1 MNENRVNSRVC
12 LSVSARWLPPCS
24 ARRPT
29 PQSRLQGPIHCRPHP
44 SRRASGEFIYIGEH
58 ISFANKRVCW
68 RNTQWQ
74 IRYCELTCQGD
85 FCALRASPVGDV
97 LPPALR
103 FQKRVMCDSRALA
116 ASNNSVRTISSLPSV
131 ILPMMSFSP
140 DWYIFG
146 VSPDSA
152 PASLPSCRPGTRARI
167 TQSLRPEERRTF
179 SIGMAV
185 NEREALRPALWWPC
199 ARDRLVR
206 TGR

>member
-1 MNENRVNSRVC
+1 MASSMLCPATNASIPATRTNS
-12 LSVSARWLPPCS
+12 SSTASFTARK
-24 ARRPT
+24 RR
-29 PQSRLQGPIHCRPHP
+29 
-44 SRRASGEFIYIGEH
+44 IYIGEH

-74 IRYCELTCQGD
+74 IRSLRLTCQGD
-85 FCALRASPVGDV
+85 FCALRVSPVGDV

-103 FQKRVMCDSRALA
+103 FQNRVMCDSRTLA
-116 ASNNSVRTISSLPSV
+116 ASNNSSLPSV

-146 VSPDSA
+146 VSPNSA

-167 TQSLRPEERRTF
+167 TQSLPPEERRNF

-185 NEREALRPALWWPC
+185 N
-199 ARDRLVR
+199 
-206 TGR
+206 